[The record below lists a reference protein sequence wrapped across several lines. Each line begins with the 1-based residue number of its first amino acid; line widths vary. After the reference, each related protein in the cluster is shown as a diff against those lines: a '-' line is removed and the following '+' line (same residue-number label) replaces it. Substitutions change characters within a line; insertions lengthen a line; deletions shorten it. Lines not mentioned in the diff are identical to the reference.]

1 MIDFLKVAVKAGFGL
16 AAIAAM
22 IFLSIHEGF
31 IQANIFSQMSP
42 EQTLKAFK
50 WSSGIAG
57 LLLLVAIFLSYSSK
71 STGKTITSDN
81 GGVSVD
87 NSGFLN
93 TFRIFKKNKGNK

>member
-16 AAIAAM
+16 AAIAAAT
-22 IFLSIHEGF
+22 FWSIHEGF
-31 IQANIFSQMSP
+31 IQANLFSQMSA
-42 EQTLKAFK
+42 EQTLAAFK

-57 LLLLVAIFLSYSSK
+57 LLLLVTIFLSFSSK

-81 GGVSVD
+81 GGISVD

-93 TFRIFKKNKGNK
+93 KFNIFKKNKGDK